1 MQAEQKGH
9 SYPLGKASFIAGLIA
24 CAMLAICLKWID
36 EFRKICPAEG
46 CGLGH
51 KLFGELWTVMFGV
64 SLFMAPVAVLVA
76 LILGVAW
83 RLRKQEQHNKLA
95 LGGAGLGILVLA
107 IYLLCFII
115 IAFL

>member
-1 MQAEQKGH
+1 MQTEHKQH

-24 CAMLAICLKWID
+24 CVMLAICLKWID
-36 EFRKICPAEG
+36 EFSKICPEG

-51 KLFGELWTVMFGV
+51 KLFGELWTVMFAI
-64 SLFMAPVAVLVA
+64 SLFAAPVAALVA

-115 IAFL
+115 TFL